1 MELVKE
7 INSSNKSGL
16 IYFLIFIA
24 VLSTY
29 VKFAPEGEV
38 KGFIMALPVKAITT
52 ILPFPKVGVEQKT
65 QLDSE

>member
-1 MELVKE
+1 MKLVKK

-16 IYFLIFIA
+16 IYFLILII

-38 KGFIMALPVKAITT
+38 KSFIMTLPAKAMTT
-52 ILPFPKVGVEQKT
+52 ILPRPKVEVEQKT
-65 QLDSE
+65 PRDSE